1 MAHICRRNVRM
12 SCQQSC
18 RAAHNILPT
27 PDEADLNLSKRT
39 KFPWTV
45 LRPSSLL
52 DEPSGG
58 ISLAERGTISTGVPR
73 ETVGKV
79 LLALAELPPN
89 TKGAD
94 GKMWDLTQGKGDI
107 RTQVDEA
114 VKRARTDWVG

>member
-1 MAHICRRNVRM
+1 MAHTCRRNVRM
-12 SCQQSC
+12 TCW
-18 RAAHNILPT
+18 RLFRVTHNTLLA

-45 LRPSSLL
+45 LRPSRLL

-107 RTQVDEA
+107 RAQVDEA
-114 VKRARTDWVG
+114 VKRGRTDWVG